1 MTSNISTTGL
11 LLHDFAIPKS
21 KLKFTGA
28 TLGSGAFGKVSEV
41 DYGGKL
47 CAAKEIHSLLLQA
60 SETEVNKL
68 RDDFLHE
75 CHLWSTLRH
84 PNIVLFLGIY
94 YPPNSE
100 SGLPIIVMEKMKYNV
115 TSLIESYEDIP
126 LFVKLSILH
135 DASLALSYLHDH
147 SPPIVHRDLS
157 SNNILLSCYLEAKIT
172 DLGVAKVLQTSN
184 SKMTKA
190 PGTAVFMP
198 PEALDDRPKYGTP
211 LDVFSFGGII
221 LHIASRQWPAPSSWS
236 QTDPTTGRRILL
248 SEVQRRQQYIDQLTG
263 CNADLKSLLISCLQD
278 DPSMRPSALGVSERI
293 KMMKE
298 VYRNK
303 KTRDGMDPILWLA
316 EIKQQQIPKA
326 SLQVC

>member
-1 MTSNISTTGL
+1 MTLIISTTD
-11 LLHDFAIPKS
+11 LLHNCTIPKS
-21 KLKFTGA
+21 RLRLTGE

-41 DYGGKL
+41 DYDGKL
-47 CAAKEIHSLLLQA
+47 CAAKEIHSLLLHA
-60 SETEVNKL
+60 SESEVNKV
-68 RDDFLHE
+68 RDDFLYE

-94 YPPNSE
+94 YPFTRE

-126 LFVKLSILH
+126 MLVKLSMLH
-135 DASLALSYLHDH
+135 DVSLGLNYLHNH
-147 SPPIVHRDLS
+147 TPPIVHRDLS

-172 DLGVAKVLQTSN
+172 DLGVAKVLNTRN

-198 PEALDDRPKYGTP
+198 PEALDDKPKYGTS
-211 LDVFSFGGII
+211 LDVFSFGGVI
-221 LHIASRQWPAPSSWS
+221 LHITSRQWPAPTSWS

-248 SEVQRRQQYIDQLTG
+248 SEVQRRQQYIDQIIESD
-263 CNADLKSLLISCLQD
+263 ADLKPLLMSCLHD
-278 DPSMRPSALGVSERI
+278 DPSLRPSAMDVSVRI
-293 KMMKE
+293 KTMKE
-298 VYRNK
+298 VYGNK
-303 KTRDGMDPILWLA
+303 KTRDGMDAILWLA
-316 EIKQQQIPKA
+316 EIKQQQIPKT